1 MAERRLTD
9 GAPRRFRLRRGW
21 LALSVLTLALL
32 AWLGLP
38 QVLRRLDFFRVR
50 RVEIVGLEYLDPT
63 KVMSALRLSPHAS
76 VFDDADPLVRRL
88 RALPGVIS
96 AEISYRVPGTLQVE
110 LHEAVPVAL
119 TPRGDRLALVD
130 AGGRVLPF
138 DPLGSVPDLPVLIG
152 GGGLVAG
159 ALARVHDYNP
169 EFFARVDAAWRVGAD
184 VVLEVAGRWFW
195 FDAQPTAE
203 DIRAVT
209 AVEQA
214 LVRRGRP
221 FQELD
226 GRYAGQVIV
235 RWSRA

>member
-1 MAERRLTD
+1 
-9 GAPRRFRLRRGW
+9 
-21 LALSVLTLALL
+21 LALSVLTLAPLV
-32 AWLGLP
+32 WFGLP
-38 QVLRRLDFFRVR
+38 SVLRQLDFFRVR
-50 RVEIVGLEYLDPT
+50 RVEITGLQYLDAS
-63 KVMSALRLSPHAS
+63 KLIAALRLTSRAS

-88 RALPGVIS
+88 RAVPGIIT
-96 AEISYRVPGTLQVE
+96 ADISYRVPGTLRVGV
-110 LHEAVPVAL
+110 HEAVPVAL

-138 DPLGSVPDLPVLIG
+138 DPVGSVPDLPVLIG
-152 GGGLVAG
+152 GGGVVAG
-159 ALARVHDYNP
+159 ALGRVQDYNP
-169 EFFARVDAAWRVGAD
+169 EFFARVDAAWRVGTD

-214 LVRRGRP
+214 LARRGRP

-226 GRYAGQVIV
+226 GRFAGQVIV